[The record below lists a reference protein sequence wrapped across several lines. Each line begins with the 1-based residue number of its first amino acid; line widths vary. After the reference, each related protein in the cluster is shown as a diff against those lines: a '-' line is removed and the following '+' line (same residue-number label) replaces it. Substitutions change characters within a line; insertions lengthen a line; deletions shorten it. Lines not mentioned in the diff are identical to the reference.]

1 MGFNYRLSWHYHFGR
16 MVLSLCLI
24 FFGYNILT
32 QGTEFYVPLLHAW
45 RRMLLPDSKNR
56 INKDL
61 TYEEAFA
68 MVIQAE
74 GYLFMFGGFLM
85 FLNKRVMGGIVCML
99 AISFML
105 ATQDN
110 PMLLPYIKPAPKN
123 NNIRL
128 DDLTRHV
135 SLMGAILYMM
145 VVPPLDDAVV
155 EDEDK
160 KSKKNN

>member
-1 MGFNYRLSWHYHFGR
+1 
-16 MVLSLCLI
+16 
-24 FFGYNILT
+24 
-32 QGTEFYVPLLHAW
+32 
-45 RRMLLPDSKNR
+45 
-56 INKDL
+56 
-61 TYEEAFA
+61 

-85 FLNKRVMGGIVCML
+85 FLNKRVMGGVVCML